1 MRVLLIDDD
10 KDDQTLFRDAVKM
23 ISPDIECDVAD
34 NGNEGLAMLNRYRK
48 LPGLLFLDINMPIM
62 DGRETLKLIRESAH
76 LRTLPVIIYSTSNN
90 PREIEKFVKEGAE
103 YIVKGN
109 SFSELVTSLSK
120 PLHALVRIKE
130 TETF

>member
-10 KDDQTLFRDAVKM
+10 KDDQQLFCEAVKA
-23 ISPDIECDVAD
+23 ISPDIECDLAG
-34 NGNEGLAMLNRYRK
+34 NGEEGLEILNSYRK

-62 DGRETLKLIRESAH
+62 DGRETLEVIRASAH

-90 PREIEKFVKEGAE
+90 KQEIEKFKEQDVK

-109 SFSELVTSLSK
+109 SFSELIRSLSK
-120 PLHALVRIKE
+120 PINELVRIKE
-130 TETF
+130 LETF